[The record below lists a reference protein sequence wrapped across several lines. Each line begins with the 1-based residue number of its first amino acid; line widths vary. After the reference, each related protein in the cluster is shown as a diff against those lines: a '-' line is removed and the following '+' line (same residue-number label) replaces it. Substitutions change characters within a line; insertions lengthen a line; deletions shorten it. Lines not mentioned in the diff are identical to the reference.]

1 MNQAIN
7 IRKSDKGVTNET
19 EHISNNNS
27 QREKNARQIMKKQ
40 KIKLNYNKIHHTK
53 VKKE

>member
-27 QREKNARQIMKKQ
+27 QREKNAIQDNEETK
-40 KIKLNYNKIHHTK
+40 NKA
-53 VKKE
+53 EL